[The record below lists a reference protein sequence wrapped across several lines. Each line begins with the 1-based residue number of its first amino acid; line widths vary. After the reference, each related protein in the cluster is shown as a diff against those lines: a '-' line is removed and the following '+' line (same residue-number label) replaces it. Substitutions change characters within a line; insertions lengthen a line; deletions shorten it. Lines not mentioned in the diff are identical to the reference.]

1 VLRGALPG
9 GGAGDAADGDP
20 FDTSAL
26 RSRVIA
32 AWAASPARFREDANA
47 EEDLA
52 LGAYRDRV
60 VVELAQN
67 AADAATRAGVPGRLL
82 LRLDPPA
89 KDGAEAGESHG
100 ALVAA
105 NTGAPLDAAG
115 VEALSTL
122 RASAKR
128 EVSGAAAVA
137 VGRFGVGFAAVL
149 ALSDDPSMCSRSG
162 GVRWSRSAAG
172 DLAGELPTLAGELSR
187 RTDGG
192 SVLRLPFPAP
202 ELTGGTSADGND
214 YDTVVRLPLRSAA
227 ARALAARLLAEV
239 DAALLLALPALV
251 EVTVDVAGDIRT
263 LRAARARP
271 TGTAA
276 LDDDVEEDLRIQD
289 GPVTT
294 RWRLRSTGGRLDA
307 ALLVDRPTEERE
319 RDTWT
324 LTWAIPVD
332 DAGRPQGL
340 PKTTPA
346 VVHAPTPTAEPLSLP
361 ALLIASLP
369 LDPGRRHVAA
379 GPLRDFL
386 ISRAAHAYAELVA
399 ALPPDPSVL
408 DLVPGPL
415 AAGELDAEIGEAVRR
430 QLAATPLLPAA
441 DAPGERLRPQDAVVV
456 PGLGGAARPAGLAR
470 VLPALIAPDW
480 AGRPALR
487 ALGVRETALAEVV
500 DALAALR
507 LPATGWRELYD
518 SLDGADQ
525 EELGTLP
532 VPLSDGRLVRG
543 PRGLLLPGPGVDPT
557 ALAPLGLRLVDP
569 AAVHPLLERLGAM
582 PATPHTVLHDPAVRA
597 AVVASYDVAVGGPD
611 AVDQGGG
618 GVADAVLSLV
628 AAAGVQPGEAPWLAD
643 LALPADDGEPYP
655 AGELLLPDGPLAEV
669 VSADAPFGVVAG
681 ELVRRWGPAVLEAAG
696 VLASFALLREEDVPL
711 DPEAADH
718 DLDGEAEWMAD
729 VLAGLPPA
737 EVPPVLTELV
747 AVRDLELVDAQ
758 RWPRA
763 LAELASPEL
772 RAAVTEPALVLLPSG
787 ERAQVTSYAAWWLR
801 HHPVLAGQRPSA
813 LRLPRSD
820 PLLIGLY
827 DDAPLDADRGWL
839 AGLGC
844 RDTLSGLLAEAA
856 GPRDLLARLAD
867 PARVVGRDQLRGL
880 LRALARV
887 DPDRVHPPDVLRAV
901 LGRDVVVVDAGSVV
915 VVDAPDLLPVLAD
928 RPVVAA
934 PSEDAAALA
943 DLLALPLG
951 SEVVAGAVSAPGE
964 ERAVPGAVAQVLPGA
979 PATYRHH
986 ERLRVDAVEVAWRYV
1001 DGVVHAA
1008 DAAGTAGL
1016 ARGLAWAAGAWEHR
1030 HVVETMLR
1038 EPGRVAALDDEAWFD
1053 G

>member
-1 VLRGALPG
+1 VLRDEPSG
-9 GGAGDAADGDP
+9 GEAGDAAGGDP
-20 FDTSAL
+20 FATAAL
-26 RSRVIA
+26 RSRVLA

-67 AADAATRAGVPGRLL
+67 AADAAARVGVPGRLL
-82 LRLDPPA
+82 LRLESMTER
-89 KDGAEAGESHG
+89 GAEVGESYG

-128 EVSGAAAVA
+128 EASGAAAA

-149 ALSDDPSMCSRSG
+149 ALSDEPSIRSRSG
-162 GVRWSRSAAG
+162 GVRWSRSAAR
-172 DLAGELPTLAGELSR
+172 DLTGELPTLAAELAR
-187 RTDGG
+187 RSGGG
-192 SVLRLPFPAP
+192 SVLRLPFPALP
-202 ELTGGTSADGND
+202 LTGADSADGD
-214 YDTVVRLPLRSAA
+214 GWDTVVRLPLRSAA

-251 EVTVDVAGDIRT
+251 EVTVDVAGDTRT
-263 LRAARARP
+263 LRADGVGP
-271 TGTAA
+271 QGAA
-276 LDDDVEEDLRIQD
+276 GASDGVEEVRIAD
-289 GPVTT
+289 GSTTT
-294 RWRLRSTGGRLDA
+294 RWRLRSTGGRLDP
-307 ALLVDRPTEERE
+307 ALLADRPTEERE

-332 DAGRPQGL
+332 DAGRPLAL

-346 VVHAPTPTAEPLSLP
+346 VLHAPTPTAEPLTLP

-386 ISRAAHAYAELVA
+386 IDRAAHAYAELVA
-399 ALPPDPSVL
+399 ALPADPSVL
-408 DLVPGPL
+408 DLVPGPMPI
-415 AAGELDAEIGEAVRR
+415 GELDAAIGEAVRR
-430 QLAATPLLPAA
+430 RLAATPLLPAVGA
-441 DAPGERLRPQDAVVV
+441 SGTRLRPEDAVLV
-456 PGLGGAARPAGLAR
+456 PGLDGAARPAGLAA
-470 VLPALIAPDW
+470 VLPALVAPAW
-480 AGRPALR
+480 AGRPALK

-525 EELGTLP
+525 EELGALP
-532 VPLSDGRLVRG
+532 VPLADGRLVRG
-543 PRGLLLPGPGVDPT
+543 PRGLLLPGPGVDPAT
-557 ALAPLGLRLVDP
+557 LVPLGLRLVDP

-597 AVVASYDVAVGGPD
+597 AVVASYDVAVGGPE
-611 AVDQGGG
+611 AVDEGGD

-628 AAAGVQPGEAPWLAD
+628 AAAGVQPGDAPWLAD

-655 AGELLLPDGPLAEV
+655 AGELLLPGGPLAEV
-669 VSADAPFGVVAG
+669 VSEDAPFGVVAG

-696 VLASFALLREEDVPL
+696 VLGSFSLLREEDIPL

-747 AVRDLELVDAQ
+747 AVRDLELVDVR

-763 LAELASPEL
+763 LAELARPEL

-787 ERAQVTSYAAWWLR
+787 ERAQVTSYTAWWLR
-801 HHPVLAGQRPSA
+801 HHRVLAGQRPGE
-813 LRLPRSD
+813 LRLPDSD
-820 PLLIGLY
+820 PLLAGLY
-827 DDAPLDADRGWL
+827 DDAALDADRGWL
-839 AGLGC
+839 AALGC
-844 RDTLSGLLAEAA
+844 RDTLVGLLAEPG
-856 GPRDLLARLAD
+856 GPRDLVARLAD
-867 PARVVGRDQLRGL
+867 PARPIGRNQLRGL
-880 LRALARV
+880 LRTLARI
-887 DPDRVHPPDVLRAV
+887 DPERIDPPDRVRAV
-901 LGRDVVVVDAGSVV
+901 MGGDIIVVDAGDVV
-915 VVDAPDLLPVLAD
+915 VVDAPDLLPVVAD
-928 RPVVAA
+928 RPVLPA
-934 PSEDAAALA
+934 PPEDAAALA
-943 DLLALPLG
+943 DLLALPLA
-951 SEVVAGAVSAPGE
+951 SEVVAGAVTESGE

-979 PATYRHH
+979 TATYRHH
-986 ERLRVDAVEVAWRYV
+986 KRLRVDGVEVAWRYV
-1001 DGVVHAA
+1001 DGVVHAT
-1008 DAAGTAGL
+1008 DAGTAGL
-1016 ARGLAWAAGAWEHR
+1016 ARGLAWAAGAWERR
-1030 HVVETMLR
+1030 HIVETVLR
-1038 EPGRVAALDDEAWFD
+1038 EPGRFAALDDEAWFD